1 MDTVV
6 GQEEETEEMTDELCE
21 NEDLENR
28 NIQKTNTGLSSQK
41 GCYLFD

>member
-6 GQEEETEEMTDELCE
+6 GQEEETGEMTDELCE

-28 NIQKTNTGLSSQK
+28 NIQKPNTGLSSQK